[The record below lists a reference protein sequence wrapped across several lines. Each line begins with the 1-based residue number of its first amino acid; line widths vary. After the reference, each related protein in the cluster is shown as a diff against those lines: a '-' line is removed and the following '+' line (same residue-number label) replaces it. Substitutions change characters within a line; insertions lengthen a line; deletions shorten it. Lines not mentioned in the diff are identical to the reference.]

1 MKEFI
6 AEEKLQSLRNS
17 IDNIDTSLIYMLAER
32 FKCTD
37 QIGILKAVFQLP
49 AIDSTREDE
58 QSRRTSALAIEL
70 NIDPKLLNGIFRMII
85 DEVVL
90 RHEKAAQNLSPNVC

>member
-6 AEEKLQSLRNS
+6 AEEKLQSLRKS

-58 QSRRTSALAIEL
+58 QSRRMSVLAVEL
-70 NIDPKLLNGIFRMII
+70 DINPKLLNGIFRVII
-85 DEVVL
+85 GEVVS
-90 RHEKAAQNLSPNVC
+90 RHEKAAENLALKVC